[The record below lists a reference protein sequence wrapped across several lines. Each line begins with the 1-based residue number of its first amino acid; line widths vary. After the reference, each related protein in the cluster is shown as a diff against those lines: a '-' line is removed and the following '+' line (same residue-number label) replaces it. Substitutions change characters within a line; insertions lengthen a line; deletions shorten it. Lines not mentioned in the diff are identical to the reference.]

1 MKVAIGCDHGGI
13 ELKNTLISVL
23 TELGHDID
31 DQGCNSTDSVD
42 YPDFAKSVSSLVK
55 EGICQCGI
63 LICGTGIGMS
73 MAANRIPGIRAAL
86 CNEMFSAKMSR
97 EHNNAN
103 ILCLGARVIGPG
115 LAATGRAAHAGVEP
129 EAGISAVL
137 ICFKGVSLYHWNF
150 LYCLNQNPPCQF

>member
-13 ELKNTLISVL
+13 DLKNVVVNVL
-23 TELGHDID
+23 TELGHEVD
-31 DQGCNSTDSVD
+31 DQGCNSGESVD
-42 YPDFAKSVSSLVK
+42 YPEFARSVSTLVM
-55 EGICQCGI
+55 EGKCQCGI

-73 MAANRIPGIRAAL
+73 MAANRIPGVRAAL

-115 LAATGRAAHAGVEP
+115 LAAEIVRVWMAAEFAGGRHQRR
-129 EAGISAVL
+129 IDM
-137 ICFKGVSLYHWNF
+137 F
-150 LYCLNQNPPCQF
+150 

>member
-13 ELKNTLISVL
+13 DLKNTLVSVL
-23 TELGHDID
+23 TELGHEID
-31 DQGCNSTDSVD
+31 DQGCNSTESVD
-42 YPDFAKSVSSLVK
+42 YPNFAKSVGALVK
-55 EGICQCGI
+55 EGKCQCGI

-97 EHNNAN
+97 EHNDAN

-115 LAATGRAAHAGVEP
+115 LAAEIVRTWMTSDFAGGRHQRR
-129 EAGISAVL
+129 IDM
-137 ICFKGVSLYHWNF
+137 F
-150 LYCLNQNPPCQF
+150 

>member
-1 MKVAIGCDHGGI
+1 LKVAIGCDHGGI
-13 ELKNTLISVL
+13 DLKNTVVSVL
-23 TELGHDID
+23 TELGYEVE

-42 YPDFAKSVSSLVK
+42 YPNFAKSVSSLVK
-55 EGICQCGI
+55 EGKCQCGI

-97 EHNNAN
+97 EHNDAN

-115 LAATGRAAHAGVEP
+115 LAAEIVRTWMTSDFAGGRHQRR
-129 EAGISAVL
+129 IDM
-137 ICFKGVSLYHWNF
+137 F
-150 LYCLNQNPPCQF
+150 